1 MEDVSDVEMELDK
14 DEETQ
19 NTNQS
24 KEDKN
29 VEIEEEVKTILKMY
43 FSFEV
48 DKIFSKKN
56 VEYLMLLFC
65 LID

>member
-29 VEIEEEVKTILKMY
+29 VEIEEEVNTILKMY

-48 DKIFSKKN
+48 DKIFPKKN
-56 VEYLMLLFC
+56 VKYLILLFC

>member
-14 DEETQ
+14 DEETE

-29 VEIEEEVKTILKMY
+29 VEIEEEVNTILKMY
-43 FSFEV
+43 FSFEI
-48 DKIFSKKN
+48 DKIFPKK
-56 VEYLMLLFC
+56 MLS
-65 LID
+65 I

>member
-29 VEIEEEVKTILKMY
+29 VEIEEEVNTILKMY

-56 VEYLMLLFC
+56 VEYLILFC
-65 LID
+65 LIH

>member
-29 VEIEEEVKTILKMY
+29 DEIEEEVNTILKMY

-56 VEYLMLLFC
+56 VEYLILFC
-65 LID
+65 LIH